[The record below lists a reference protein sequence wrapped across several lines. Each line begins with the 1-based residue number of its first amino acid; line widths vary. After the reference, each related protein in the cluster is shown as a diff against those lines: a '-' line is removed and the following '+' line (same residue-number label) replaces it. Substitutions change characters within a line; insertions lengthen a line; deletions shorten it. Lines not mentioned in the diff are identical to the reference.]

1 MIDGKT
7 ISKMSELQEVLA
19 QHRPGDKVSITWIRD
34 KKEKSKTVTLR
45 NSQGSTKVLEQV
57 DLDKLGVSLKPAS
70 DQDMARMGIAYG
82 LEIAAI
88 RNGKMLKAGATKG
101 TIILTVND
109 KQMHTTE
116 DWEQAVTE
124 ANQSTDRTLWIKALT
139 QSGRKVA
146 FVIDL
151 NE

>member
-1 MIDGKT
+1 
-7 ISKMSELQEVLA
+7 
-19 QHRPGDKVSITWIRD
+19 
-34 KKEKSKTVTLR
+34 
-45 NSQGSTKVLEQV
+45 
-57 DLDKLGVSLKPAS
+57 
-70 DQDMARMGIAYG
+70 
-82 LEIAAI
+82 
-88 RNGKMLKAGATKG
+88 MLSAVIQATKG